1 MGTSVKK
8 NIIVLLPLIL
18 IVSYVNA
25 DDLIVDKKALSQY
38 KTDDHL
44 LFDAYNSNSNKKC
57 CDEVDLSDNAP
68 ILGAQFTQEA
78 WIWADDKGAQHRKIM
93 GSEGTSTRPPADRS
107 PTISYHYNKNRDYNE
122 IRYGFGYGGSSSIK
136 VTVGGLK
143 TDNTWTHIATT
154 FDGTNYKLF
163 VNGEEVNNYTDAAGL
178 TPLATP
184 VRFIGA
190 NGTSLGSQPP
200 EFIGKIDEV
209 RMWNVARTQAEI
221 QETMND
227 TLSGDETGLVAY
239 YPMDVNNNWEL
250 VDHSPNQNH
259 VRITDVEVASKY
271 FSDDCPAPDGSLDCP
286 FPTIRSA
293 LDDVQPGD
301 RIYIREGRYTELL
314 NKFQLNTSPETSDA
328 GGIEGV
334 KIVIEGY
341 PNEKVI
347 IDGTVSISA
356 QWEPYNHNGY
366 DIYKAVLDL
375 DSISDQIK
383 TPVDSIYSVF
393 VDGRYMIPAMPT
405 NFKNPTDPTTGN
417 PKNPEPGTVWEKKL
431 KSPTVSPEEV
441 DPPGY
446 MPGNIAYLDTLEEW
460 SFNPDNNT
468 LYLYASNNYIPTST
482 NVRVRVRDKFL
493 SFQAADNIEFR
504 NLHFFAGSFSFKGC
518 SYLTIED
525 CKFSFSS
532 DVGLAGN
539 EIVYGTNTTVRNSIF
554 EYTNDGHTWSQQRTI
569 YPTVENVLF
578 RYNDWFTGSAWS
590 PTTDRNYRKTKHD
603 PEFFRGDS
611 HWRYVTI
618 ENSYT
623 AGVFAGYGSLVE
635 YSRFENLYDGCD
647 CSAIQRNGAG
657 ATFSTTRYT
666 WIINAPGLNG
676 LRFDSGCGGTNGDI
690 YNVVSLGASRGF
702 RLKGDYHDVYHVTA
716 YDNAKQDVSLP
727 SYKYCGPDRSGS
739 SEIGNW
745 NSNLHNA
752 FVQGSLECYSHDCW
766 AEGKDPITLQTGD
779 FNPSSDFF
787 HLDSV
792 GIWFGRPLSVNA
804 KTGIPNK
811 SAPWADPHFEL
822 EAPWILN
829 RARSDSRLIEL
840 FGAIPWDDP
849 NQDYDFRPKKGSYLI
864 DSGVIIPGINDGRDE
879 NVFLETEKPGVPV
892 NPRSD
897 TENLTIFNH
906 PLLYPGQNRKFVG
919 DAPDIGAYEYG
930 DSVYWIP
937 GYRYPHPSVPIP
949 KNNAVNVPMDY
960 SLAWNYPYKKDY
972 SGTTATVSLSGPGVI
987 RTESFDYPYNVLFQT
1002 FQPGGTYN
1010 WSVSVDGVS
1019 GGSWTFQVDDKIYP
1033 TNDRSIDTT
1042 ASEVILP
1049 YQIKNLEVSN
1059 NHLAFL
1065 RFDIPTSINNSLV
1078 QKLNLVPETV
1088 TSLPGG
1094 IVVYKYD
1101 QMGWG
1106 EKNDDNNI
1114 GTVDHS
1120 LGTPIDTLFSLES
1133 GSPIS
1138 VDLTDII
1145 NSSGEFSFGLGV
1157 LDPSDNVSFYSKE
1170 KLLTDGANGY
1180 APQMSVWPSLS
1191 FQQDSL
1197 SVAYDLAL
1205 TEGWNLISVPF
1216 DGLNPHPQSVF
1227 ATLIKNNQ
1235 LVYVSSPKGF
1245 YKPNDPLGTLDS
1257 INSKDG
1263 YYIKASGSESNI
1275 YFRGK
1280 ALLDASLSLSAGW
1293 NLISYYPSYELN
1305 IEDAFADLI
1314 DANNLQYVAGFD
1326 QGGLVYDPNAQGTNT
1341 LHRLMPTK
1349 GYWVKIN
1356 QAVENFSY
1364 PEEGQSGSTAMI
1376 ANNFIEHPDVKP
1388 NPSFMFVKGQII
1400 GQYNVGDWVKVLSED
1415 RKIVGAIKIIKGG
1428 YLRNSPVYGDDFTTE
1443 EIDGLKTGELLSF
1456 TYNGDTLSSQIKFY
1470 PMSFKEVELDYKA
1483 FLPSTF
1489 ALHQNYPNPFN
1500 PVTTIQYDIP
1510 DNGPVTII
1518 IYDLTGR
1525 KIKTLVNQISTPGR
1539 YSIIWNGTNDFGK
1552 SISSG
1557 MYFYR
1562 MEAPGFKSVK
1572 KLMLLK

>member
-1 MGTSVKK
+1 MNSITSIMFVLLAMGTS
-8 NIIVLLPLIL
+8 LIAQ
-18 IVSYVNA
+18 NR
-25 DDLIVDKKALSQY
+25 DLIVDQSALSQY
-38 KTDDHL
+38 EMDDYL
-44 LFDAYNSNSNKKC
+44 LFDAYNSNNKKQC

-68 ILGAQFTQEA
+68 ILGSHFTQEA
-78 WIWADDKGAQHRKIM
+78 WIWADDTGGQHRKIM
-93 GSEGTSTRPPADRS
+93 GSAGRPDRPPEDRS
-107 PTISYHYNKNRDYNE
+107 PTISYHYNENLDYNE
-122 IRYGFGYGGSSSIK
+122 IRYGFGYGGATSIK
-136 VTVGGLK
+136 VQVGGLK

-154 FDGTNYKLF
+154 FDGTNYRLF

-178 TPLATP
+178 TPLPTP

-190 NGTSLGSQPP
+190 NHTSLPTQPP

-250 VDHSPNQNH
+250 VDHSPNENH
-259 VRITDVEVASKY
+259 VAITDVEIAPRY
-271 FSDDCPAPDGSLDCP
+271 FSDDCPNGPDGSTDCP

-314 NKFQLNTSPETSDA
+314 NKFQLTPETGDW
-328 GGIEGV
+328 G

-375 DSISDQIK
+375 DSISNQIK
-383 TPVDSIYSVF
+383 TPVDSVRSVF

-417 PKNPEPGTVWEKKL
+417 PKNPEPGTVWAKRL

-446 MPGNIAYLDTLEEW
+446 MPGNLAYLDALEEW

-468 LYLYASNNYIPTST
+468 LYLYASNNYIPTSK
-482 NVRVRVRDKFL
+482 NVRVRVRDRVL
-493 SFQAADNIEFR
+493 SFHASGNIEFR
-504 NLHFFAGSFSFKGC
+504 NLHFFAGSFTFEGVHN
-518 SYLTIED
+518 LTIED

-554 EYTNDGHTWSQQRTI
+554 EYTNDGHTWSQKRTM
-569 YPTVENVLF
+569 YPTLENVLF
-578 RYNDWFTGSAWS
+578 RYNDWFTGSAWA
-590 PTTDRNYRKTKHD
+590 PTTDRNYRGTKQD
-603 PEFFRGDS
+603 PDFFRGDS

-635 YSRFENLYDGCD
+635 SSRFENLYDGCD

-666 WIINAPGLNG
+666 WIINSPGLNG
-676 LRFDSGCGGTNGDI
+676 VRFDSLCGGTNGDI
-690 YNVVSLGASRGF
+690 YNVVSIGNARGF

-716 YDNAKQDVSLP
+716 YDNTKHDVSLP
-727 SYKYCGPDRSGS
+727 SYKYCGPDRSGD

-745 NSNLHNA
+745 NSNFHNA
-752 FVQGSLECYSHDCW
+752 LVEGSLECYSRDCW
-766 AEGKDPITLQTGD
+766 AEGKDPITLETGN
-779 FNPSSDFF
+779 FNPSFDFF

-792 GIWFGRPLSVNA
+792 GIWFGRPLSVNN
-804 KTGIPNK
+804 KTGIPNN
-811 SAPWADPHFEL
+811 SPPWADPHFEL

-829 RARSDSRLIEL
+829 RARSDSSLMEL
-840 FGAIPWDDP
+840 FGAIPWGES
-849 NQDYDFRPKKGSYLI
+849 NQDYDFRPQKGSYLI
-864 DSGVIIPGINDGRDE
+864 DSGVIITGINDGRDE

-897 TENLTIFNH
+897 TENLTILNH
-906 PLLYPGQNRKFVG
+906 PPLYPGQNRKFVG

-949 KNNAVNVPMDY
+949 KNNAVNVPIDY

-972 SGTTATVSLSGPGVI
+972 WGTTATVSLSGPGVY
-987 RTESFDYPYNVLFQT
+987 RTETFDYPHNVLFQA
-1002 FQPGGTYN
+1002 FQPGGIYN

-1019 GGSWTFQVDDKIYP
+1019 GGVWTFQVDDKIYP

-1042 ASEVILP
+1042 ASEVIFP
-1049 YQIKNLEVSN
+1049 YLIKNLEVSD

-1065 RFDIPTSINNSLV
+1065 RFDIPSSIDNSLE
-1078 QKLNLVPETV
+1078 KELNLVPEAV
-1088 TSLPGG
+1088 TNLAGG

-1114 GTVDHS
+1114 GTIDHS
-1120 LGTPIDTLFSLES
+1120 LGTPIDTLFSLEA
-1133 GSPIS
+1133 GSAIS
-1138 VDLTDII
+1138 VDLTNII
-1145 NSSGEFSFGLGV
+1145 NSSGEVSFGLGV

-1170 KLLTDGANGY
+1170 KLLTDGAGGY
-1180 APQMSVWPSLS
+1180 APQMSVWPSIS
-1191 FQQDSL
+1191 F
-1197 SVAYDLAL
+1197 
-1205 TEGWNLISVPF
+1205 GISKARETAIGPERGGVP
-1216 DGLNPHPQSVF
+1216 Q
-1227 ATLIKNNQ
+1227 
-1235 LVYVSSPKGF
+1235 
-1245 YKPNDPLGTLDS
+1245 
-1257 INSKDG
+1257 
-1263 YYIKASGSESNI
+1263 
-1275 YFRGK
+1275 
-1280 ALLDASLSLSAGW
+1280 
-1293 NLISYYPSYELN
+1293 
-1305 IEDAFADLI
+1305 
-1314 DANNLQYVAGFD
+1314 
-1326 QGGLVYDPNAQGTNT
+1326 
-1341 LHRLMPTK
+1341 
-1349 GYWVKIN
+1349 
-1356 QAVENFSY
+1356 
-1364 PEEGQSGSTAMI
+1364 
-1376 ANNFIEHPDVKP
+1376 
-1388 NPSFMFVKGQII
+1388 
-1400 GQYNVGDWVKVLSED
+1400 
-1415 RKIVGAIKIIKGG
+1415 
-1428 YLRNSPVYGDDFTTE
+1428 TTE
-1443 EIDGLKTGELLSF
+1443 L
-1456 TYNGDTLSSQIKFY
+1456 
-1470 PMSFKEVELDYKA
+1470 A
-1483 FLPSTF
+1483 
-1489 ALHQNYPNPFN
+1489 QNFPNPFN
-1500 PVTTIQYDIP
+1500 NGTTIPFSLARRSEVELSVYNLAGQK
-1510 DNGPVTII
+1510 V
-1518 IYDLTGR
+1518 
-1525 KIKTLVNQISTPGR
+1525 KTLAQAVWAAGNHRVIWDGR
-1539 YSIIWNGTNDFGK
+1539 DATGAEVATGVYL
-1552 SISSG
+1552 
-1557 MYFYR
+1557 YR
-1562 MEAPGFKSVK
+1562 LRAEGRLEVR
-1572 KLMLLK
+1572 KLLLLR